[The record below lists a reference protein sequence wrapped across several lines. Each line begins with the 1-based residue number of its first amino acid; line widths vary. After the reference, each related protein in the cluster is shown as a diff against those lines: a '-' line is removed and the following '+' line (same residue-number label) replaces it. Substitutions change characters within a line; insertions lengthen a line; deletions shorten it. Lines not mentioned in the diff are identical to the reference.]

1 MMSTAAI
8 LLADGFETVEA
19 FAPIDVLTRAG
30 AEVIRVSC
38 MEQPT
43 VFSAQGIPT
52 VCDVRLSEIDFSD
65 VDCLIVPGGMG
76 GVDNLRITP
85 GVKEEL
91 KRRVEANKLLCVI
104 CAAPMLLAE
113 LGLLEGRKVTCYP
126 GCDKDFPVS
135 VRPSKNGVYKDE
147 NLISASGPAYGLAF
161 GIEIAKA
168 LVGEKA
174 AQDVAEGML
183 ME

>member
-1 MMSTAAI
+1 MMSAAAI
-8 LLADGFETVEA
+8 LLADGFETMEA
-19 FAPIDVLTRAG
+19 FGPVNVLTRAG

-52 VCDVRLSEIDFSD
+52 VCDVKLTEIELSD

-76 GVDNLRITP
+76 GVDNLRETP
-85 GVKEEL
+85 GVKDEL
-91 KRRVEANKLLCVI
+91 KRRVQANELLCVI

-113 LGLLEGRKVTCYP
+113 LGLLEGRNVTCYP
-126 GCDKDFPVS
+126 GCDIDFPAG
-135 VRPSKNGVYKDE
+135 VRPSKNGVYKDQ

-161 GIEIAKA
+161 GVEIAKA

-174 AQDVAEGML
+174 AQDVAQGML
-183 ME
+183 IG